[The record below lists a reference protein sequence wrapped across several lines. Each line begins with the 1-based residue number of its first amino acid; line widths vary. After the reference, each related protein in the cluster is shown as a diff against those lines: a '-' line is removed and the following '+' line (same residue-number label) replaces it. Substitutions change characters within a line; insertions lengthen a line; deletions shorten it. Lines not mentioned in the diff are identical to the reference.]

1 MKLANRKKPKQGIA
15 KVSLAAN
22 GVPAHKT
29 AIQTIAGQLRLDLLK
44 RGRIVQI
51 GLGGIGQILSR
62 YLTLFLSSL
71 KDHEF
76 RVLYVDGDA
85 FEPDNSYR
93 MDVPDFLNKAEATCR
108 ALEERFGRPGLHLRW
123 VPEYVTPKN
132 IRRIIGEGDFV
143 LAGLDNHK
151 SRLLLS
157 RRLRK
162 LKNGVLIS
170 GGNDGVE
177 PDTSQRGTYGNVQVY
192 VRVRGTDL
200 TPPLER
206 FHPEIATPADKSPA
220 ELDCLELAG
229 AGAPQL
235 GFANL
240 AVASAMC
247 NAVLRLV
254 MPGKE
259 RVYDEVCFDV
269 FEGVSSPHW
278 LLGK

>member
-1 MKLANRKKPKQGIA
+1 MKVAVKKKKKVA
-15 KVSLAAN
+15 KAASTN
-22 GVPAHKT
+22 GTPVHKS

-62 YLTLFLSSL
+62 YLTLFLSAL

-76 RVLYVDGDA
+76 HVVYVDGDA

-93 MDVPDFLNKAEATCR
+93 MDVPDFINKAEATCHS
-108 ALEERFGRPGLHLRW
+108 LGERFGRPGLHLRW
-123 VPEYVTPKN
+123 VPEYVTSKN
-132 IRRIIGEGDFV
+132 IKKIIGEGDFV
-143 LAGLDNHK
+143 VAGLDNHK

-162 LKNGVLIS
+162 LKSGVLIS

-177 PDTSQRGTYGNVQVY
+177 PDTRQRGTYGNVQVY
-192 VRVRGTDL
+192 VRANGKDV
-200 TPPLER
+200 TPPLEK

-229 AGAPQL
+229 GGAPQL

-247 NAVLRLV
+247 NEIGRAHV
-254 MPGKE
+254 
-259 RVYDEVCFDV
+259 
-269 FEGVSSPHW
+269 
-278 LLGK
+278 

>member
-1 MKLANRKKPKQGIA
+1 MKLASKKTPKQKST
-15 KVSLAAN
+15 KVSPPAN
-22 GVPAHKT
+22 GAPVHKT

-76 RVLYVDGDA
+76 SVLYVDGDA

-93 MDVPDFLNKAEATCR
+93 MDVPDLINKAEATCQS
-108 ALEERFGRPGLHLRW
+108 LEERFGRPGLHLRW
-123 VPEYVTPKN
+123 MPEYVTPKN
-132 IRRIIGEGDFV
+132 IKKIIGEGDFV
-143 LAGLDNHK
+143 VAGLDNHK

-157 RRLRK
+157 QRLRK

-192 VRVRGTDL
+192 VRASGKDV
-200 TPPLER
+200 TPPLEK
-206 FHPEIATPADKSPA
+206 FHPEIATPTDKNPA
-220 ELDCLELAG
+220 ELDCLELAS

-259 RVYDEVCFDV
+259 RIYDEVCFDV
-269 FEGVSSPHW
+269 FEGVSAAHW
-278 LLGK
+278 LLPM